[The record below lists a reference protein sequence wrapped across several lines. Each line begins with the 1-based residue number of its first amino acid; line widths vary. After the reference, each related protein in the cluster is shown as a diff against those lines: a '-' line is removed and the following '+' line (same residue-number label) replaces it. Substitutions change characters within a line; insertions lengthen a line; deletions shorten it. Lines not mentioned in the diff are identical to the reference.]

1 MKNVGICIK
10 VLFICVILLHGVS
23 CKRQTKSG
31 IRESSPASDEYA
43 IRLLPSGAEPWAVYV
58 NGNYYYTQGCEDRIV
73 IWKTSDITRLNEAER
88 KEVRIPDNR
97 NHAFH
102 LWGPEIHFLNNKWY
116 VYFTADNGN
125 TDNHQIYVIEN
136 SAPDP
141 LEGDFVMKGRIT
153 TDPDNNWAIHADVFE
168 HAGKLYM
175 IWSGWQSRRIE
186 AENQCI
192 YIAEMKNP
200 WTLKSKR
207 VLLSKPELEW
217 ERQWVNPDGSKTAY
231 PIYVNEAP
239 QFFQSKNK
247 NKVFIFYSASG
258 NWTPYYA
265 LGVLTANADS
275 DLLNPAS
282 WTKSPEPVFKQS
294 VENKVYA
301 PGNIAFIPS
310 PDGKETYFLYHA
322 RNVPNEPPGALD
334 SRSPR
339 MQKLT
344 WDKDGMP
351 ILGIPLKEPEK

>member
-1 MKNVGICIK
+1 MKNSITYIKFFSLCILA
-10 VLFICVILLHGVS
+10 LFEMS
-23 CKRQTKSG
+23 CKRQVKNAAPD
-31 IRESSPASDEYA
+31 SPVVSDEYS
-43 IRLLPSGAEPWAVYV
+43 IRLLPTGAEPWAIDV
-58 NGNYYYTQGCEDRIV
+58 NGIYYYTQGCEDRIV
-73 IWKTSDITRLNEAER
+73 IWRTNDITRLDEAEK
-88 KEVRIPDNR
+88 KEVWIPDKPDY
-97 NHAFH
+97 ALH
-102 LWGPEIHFLNNKWY
+102 LWGPEIHYLNNKWY
-116 VYFTADNGN
+116 VYFAADNGN

-136 SAPDP
+136 DSPDP
-141 LEGDFVMKGRIT
+141 LEGEFVMKGRIT
-153 TDPDNNWAIHADVFE
+153 TDPENNWAIHANVFE
-168 HAGKLYM
+168 HNGKLYM
-175 IWSGWQSRRIE
+175 IWSGWQSRRIG

-192 YIAEMKNP
+192 YIAPMENP
-200 WTLKSKR
+200 WTLSSKR

-247 NKVFIFYSASG
+247 DKVFIFYSASG

-265 LGVLTANADS
+265 LGMLTADAGS
-275 DLLNPAS
+275 DLLNPVS
-282 WTKSPEPVFKQS
+282 WTKSPDPVFKQS

-310 PDGKETYFLYHA
+310 PDGKEMYFLYHA

-344 WDKDGMP
+344 WDKDGIP
-351 ILGIPLKEPEK
+351 IPGTPLRELKK